1 MLTNCFAY
9 YENGCLALRPC
20 VCETNDTCPFFK
32 TKEQIELEYYKA
44 LYRKEKLGLPIDIVN
59 VNNIK

>member
-1 MLTNCFAY
+1 MKTTCFAY
-9 YENGCLALRPC
+9 FNGGCLALNPAI
-20 VCETNDTCPFFK
+20 CETKKCPFFK